1 MHVRPRGVKAAA
13 FAARLP
19 VLPRLL
25 ERLRASCLSFSRSGF
40 AWMLL
45 KESGTVVNRPPAM
58 PGTVARNSPVS
69 MTSDACSLAVC
80 LLK

>member
-1 MHVRPRGVKAAA
+1 
-13 FAARLP
+13 
-19 VLPRLL
+19 
-25 ERLRASCLSFSRSGF
+25 
-40 AWMLL
+40 MLL

-58 PGTVARNSPVS
+58 PGTVARKSPVS